1 MTLLVHFLD
10 LVYWS
15 YIQICVICLYVQLC
29 YCGLCQTNCPQWDK
43 WSFFELKWVITCVA
57 NIGPQG
63 LNSPKPVLLPFR
75 VDQYLLYLGLY
86 IMQRCFVNSGRQCFM
101 SLPLQG
107 PFFGCR
113 WSLKTNK
120 DKLIWDLQC
129 EKDLKR
135 KNIKSFMELSQ
146 LHDAHVN
153 VNPCSQWR
161 FELAAF
167 IMRRI
172 C

>member
-1 MTLLVHFLD
+1 MYSCVTV
-10 LVYWS
+10 VCAK
-15 YIQICVICLYVQLC
+15 QIA
-29 YCGLCQTNCPQWDK
+29 PQWDK